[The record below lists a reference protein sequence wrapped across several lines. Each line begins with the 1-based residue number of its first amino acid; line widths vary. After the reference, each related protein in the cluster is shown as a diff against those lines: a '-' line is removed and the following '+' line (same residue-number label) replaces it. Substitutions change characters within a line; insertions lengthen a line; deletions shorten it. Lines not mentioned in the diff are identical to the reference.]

1 MKKIKSLESFGN
13 DLEKKIKEKVT
24 LDNVIETYG
33 KIINGIRNHIFNSPA
48 NCMFISNFSSFL
60 TEA

>member
-24 LDNVIETYG
+24 LDNVRENYV
-33 KIINGIRNHIFNSPA
+33 KIINGIRNHLFNTPA
-48 NCMFISNFSSFL
+48 NCMHISNSSSFL
-60 TEA
+60 D